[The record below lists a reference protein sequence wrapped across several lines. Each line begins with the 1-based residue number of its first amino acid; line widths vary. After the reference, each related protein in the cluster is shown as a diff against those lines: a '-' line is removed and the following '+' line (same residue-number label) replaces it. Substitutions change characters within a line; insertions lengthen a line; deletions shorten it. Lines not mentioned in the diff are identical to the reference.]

1 MFPLTDLHYRV
12 SHIQIYTTDFPF
24 ALQNICVPSEWS
36 LKICL
41 NVVIL
46 PAFKHIALSSS
57 WAMFLTRCAVHVGV
71 TVLAEVDYF
80 LRLYVPGHGQM
91 KHTIELYFHVKKFS
105 FMSLEWLE
113 FWRMRCWVSR
123 WYCEG
128 SANLW
133 VHVLLCTFLVGIPV
147 RMMDSLQKM
156 LGRDPLFPRL
166 GELTQDIEF
175 SKLYWFFY
183 ARIWDASSTPGQLI
197 WIGYSWFIL
206 MVSLR
211 HSTVFIVMYKH
222 SLHQSWLMQIHIGC

>member
-57 WAMFLTRCAVHVGV
+57 WAMFLTHCRVHVGV
-71 TVLAEVDYF
+71 PVLAEVDYF

-91 KHTIELYFHVKKFS
+91 KHTIELYFYVKKFS

-133 VHVLLCTFLVGIPV
+133 VHVLLCTFLVGIPAEDDGLTTDDAWEGSILPSAWWTDTGYWIQQALLILFCTDL
-147 RMMDSLQKM
+147 RCFINTWRTDPDRLILDS
-156 LGRDPLFPRL
+156 FW
-166 GELTQDIEF
+166 
-175 SKLYWFFY
+175 WF
-183 ARIWDASSTPGQLI
+183 RSG
-197 WIGYSWFIL
+197 IL
-206 MVSLR
+206 LC
-211 HSTVFIVMYKH
+211 
-222 SLHQSWLMQIHIGC
+222 W